1 MAGKGE
7 GAGEGTMM
15 KLENQIM
22 VIKYSLLF
30 TNVIL
35 WMIGAAIFALTLWI
49 RFEPGLEEWIQKL
62 ELEQFYSGVYILL
75 VGAILMMII
84 SFVGC
89 ISSLQEN
96 QTALLVYVG
105 SQVLGF
111 ICGAIGSAFL
121 MEYSARDSLIQPLIK
136 ESMRRLIMSSR
147 EEYAQKT
154 LAMVQESIGCCGA
167 EGAHD
172 YLELRQ
178 PLPTQCRDTVT
189 GNPFF
194 YGCVD
199 ELTWY
204 FEEKAAWVTGLTMAV
219 CFLLVCNAVMAV
231 ILMLAVKKE
240 QEEST
245 EYRR

>member
-7 GAGEGTMM
+7 GAGEGTLL

-22 VIKYSLLF
+22 VIKYTLLF

-35 WMIGAAIFALTLWI
+35 WMIGAAIFALTLWM

-62 ELEQFYSGVYILL
+62 DLHQFYNGVYLLL
-75 VGAILMMII
+75 VAAILMMII

-96 QTALLVYVG
+96 QTALLIYVG
-105 SQVLGF
+105 SQALGF
-111 ICGAIGSAFL
+111 VFGGIGSAFL
-121 MEYSARDSLIQPLIK
+121 LENSARDSLIQPLIK
-136 ESMRRLIMSSR
+136 ESMRRLIMYSR
-147 EEYAQKT
+147 EDYAQKT
-154 LAMVQESIGCCGA
+154 LAMIQESIGCCGA

-172 YLELRQ
+172 YLNLRQ

-219 CFLLVCNAVMAV
+219 CFLLVCNAVMAI
-231 ILMLAVKKE
+231 ILIQAIKKE